1 MTVYLIRRMVQIPIT
16 MVGVTIFIFAM
27 LQLLSPVERSALYI
41 KTTPYNDTAI
51 DAIIRK
57 YGLDDPF
64 YVQYWHWLVGIK
76 DPVTGETTGGVL
88 RGDLG
93 YSRTGRLQVTELIG
107 NRLPAT
113 LELAL
118 WSIIPIIG
126 GGILLGVIAAIYHN
140 KFIDQVI
147 RVFVTVGWSFPTFV
161 FGLLLLLL
169 LYAKL
174 QLFSPGRLSDAMI
187 AVVSSA
193 GFHQYTHMNTIDALL
208 NLRFDVF
215 WDAMKHLVMPIIT
228 LSYVVWAQILRVTRS
243 AMLETLRQDYITTAR
258 SKGLTERMTIYRHA
272 FRNALIPVVTLGGLM
287 VVNMLNGVVVT
298 EIIFDYPGMGS
309 AAARAAGSLD
319 ALAVLG
325 FVLFGGF
332 VLILSNVIV
341 DIMYAFIDPRIRLA
355 TGGGAG

>member
-1 MTVYLIRRMVQIPIT
+1 MIVYLIRRLVQIPIT
-16 MVGVTIFIFAM
+16 LFGVTVFIFAM

-41 KTTPYNDTAI
+41 NSTPYNDSSI

-64 YVQYWHWLVGIK
+64 YIQYMHWMVGIK
-76 DPVTGETTGGVL
+76 DQSTGEMAGGVL

-93 YSRTGRLQVTELIG
+93 YSRTGRLPVKELIA

-113 LELAL
+113 VELAL
-118 WSIIPIIG
+118 WSILPIIG

-140 KFIDQVI
+140 KFIDQII
-147 RVFVTVGWSFPTFV
+147 RVFVTIGWSFPTFV
-161 FGLLLLLL
+161 FGLLLLLI

-174 QLFSPGRLSDAMI
+174 QWFPPGRLSDPMT

-193 GFHQYTHMNTIDALL
+193 GFRQYTHMYTIDAIL
-208 NLRFDVF
+208 NLRLDVF
-215 WDAMKHLVMPIIT
+215 WDALRHLIMPIIT
-228 LSYVVWAQILRVTRS
+228 LSYVIWAQILRVTRS
-243 AMLETLRQDYITTAR
+243 SMLETLRQDYITTAR
-258 SKGLTERMTIYRHA
+258 SKGLSERMTIFRHA

-287 VVNMLNGVVVT
+287 VVNLLNGVVVT

-332 VLILSNVIV
+332 VLILANVFV
-341 DIMYAFIDPRIRLA
+341 DLLYAVIDPRIRLVSQ
-355 TGGGAG
+355 GGS